1 MSSLRNEFTVEVAAI
16 TQVAEAIKQF
26 RLVPAADSGLVQL
39 PRFSAGAHVTVTMA
53 TPGGRKIRNSYSL
66 MGDLQDRSAYEI
78 SVLRTPNSRGGSIFM
93 HDSLR
98 VGSRLDLAG
107 PVNLFALDLRAK
119 KVVLMAGGIG
129 ITPIMAMAEQLLAA
143 MVPFELHYAY
153 RSITAAAFV
162 EDLARRYPAQF
173 RGYDDSAG
181 QSMPIGAILAHQR
194 LGTHLFVCGPGGMI
208 DAVLAKGRGLG
219 WPEQNLHS
227 ERFLAPAGGEP
238 FEVIL
243 QRSNRR
249 IRIGETESI
258 LEALEAAGLNPP
270 YLCRGGACGQCETKV
285 LAHDGEIN
293 HCDLVLSPAERA
305 QGDRMMICVSRLVG
319 KSLTL
324 DC

>member
-1 MSSLRNEFTVEVAAI
+1 MTSLRNEFTVEVAAI
-16 TQVAEAIKQF
+16 TKVAEAINSF
-26 RLVPAADSGLVQL
+26 RLIPAPGSKTAQL

-53 TPGGRKIRNSYSL
+53 TAAGRKIRNSYSL
-66 MGDLQDRSAYEI
+66 MGDLQDRSSYEI

-93 HDSLR
+93 HDSVQ
-98 VGSRLDLAG
+98 VGSRLELAG

-119 KVVLMAGGIG
+119 RVVLMAGGIG
-129 ITPIMAMAEQLLAA
+129 VTPIMAMAEQLLAA
-143 MVPFELHYAY
+143 MVPFELHYAF
-153 RSITAAAFV
+153 RNVKAAAFV
-162 EDLARRYPAQF
+162 EQLARSYPAQF

-181 QSMPIGAILAHQR
+181 QSMPIRDILAHQR
-194 LGTHLFVCGPGGMI
+194 LGTHLYVCGPGGMI
-208 DAVLAKGRGLG
+208 DAALAQGAALG
-219 WPEQNLHS
+219 WPKQNLHS

-249 IRIGETESI
+249 IRIGESESI

-270 YLCRGGACGQCETKV
+270 YLCRGGACGQCETRV

-305 QGDRMMICVSRLVG
+305 RGDRMMICVSRLVG

-324 DC
+324 EC